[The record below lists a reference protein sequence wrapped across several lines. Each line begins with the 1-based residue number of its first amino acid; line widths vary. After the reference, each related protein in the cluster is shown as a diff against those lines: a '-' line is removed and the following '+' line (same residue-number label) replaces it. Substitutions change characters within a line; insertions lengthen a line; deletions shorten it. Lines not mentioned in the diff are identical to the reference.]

1 MPFYILKENGD
12 RLLTEDG
19 LDLLIQEQGLDL
31 NNLRPLTH
39 RIGNPLAMGIG
50 YTGNVLPI
58 EITTDAPVDAPASGK
73 GVVFQVS
80 GGTVTIHVWDGSVWR
95 T

>member
-1 MPFYILKENGD
+1 MSFYILKENDD

-19 LDLLIQEQGLDL
+19 ADLLIIETGLDL

-39 RIGNPLAMGIG
+39 KIGTPLAMGIG

-58 EITTDAPVDAPASGK
+58 EITTDAPTDAPASNK

-80 GGTVTIHVWDGSVWR
+80 GGTVTIHVWDGSAWQ